1 MGFKL
6 GSETF
11 ILTMNVLILY
21 PQEMLSYS
29 KFKRKVSSI
38 FSVKIPDT
46 ITTLG
51 DHNLFIKKFIE
62 DSSKEIS
69 LNIKEHLDLSN
80 ITHAIIFDDGEV
92 FPQETALVIEK
103 NISIRRIKIKITRV
117 LNIKRETQY
126 KGMKSNSSYEYIGRG
141 SYWGNPYS
149 MHENGDDRDE
159 VIRKFKYD
167 FDHDKLLNRDKNEV
181 FKLAGKRLGCFCKPE
196 ACHGDVIA
204 DFLNSLDDGE

>member
-1 MGFKL
+1 M
-6 GSETF
+6 
-11 ILTMNVLILY
+11 TMNVLILY

-38 FSVKIPDT
+38 LSVKIPDK

-51 DHNLFIKKFIE
+51 DHNLFIRKFIE
-62 DSSKEIS
+62 ECSKEIT
-69 LNIKEHLDLSN
+69 LDIKENLDLSN

-103 NISIRRIKIKITRV
+103 NIGIRRIKIKITRV

-126 KGMKSNSSYEYIGRG
+126 KGIKSNLSYEYIGRG

-149 MHENGDDRDE
+149 MHENGDDREE

-167 FDHDKLLNRDKNEV
+167 FDTNKMLNREKSEV

-196 ACHGDVIA
+196 ACHGDVLA